1 LTRGCGRPA
10 STRSSRS
17 RISCGE
23 STPFRQGT
31 RRRCYPQS
39 FGSYFDCSRT
49 LANRL
54 KTVNVGEFGLNS
66 TREPSQDGKRG
77 LSGPGLRL
85 GMLNTRSSVSLFRCR
100 PRYAPVLDAGPETRR
115 LDCFA
120 SSPAMRPLQSTCPR
134 PCRAEAR
141 ICIRGLN
148 ALSRRS
154 SDVAWEG
161 LCGRRLMCSEQQ
173 SQSGSP
179 SVRSFRHVRLA
190 GHRVHQCI
198 RSTGSG

>member
-1 LTRGCGRPA
+1 MA
-10 STRSSRS
+10 
-17 RISCGE
+17 
-23 STPFRQGT
+23 
-31 RRRCYPQS
+31 
-39 FGSYFDCSRT
+39 DV
-49 LANRL
+49 A
-54 KTVNVGEFGLNS
+54 EFGRIN

-85 GMLNTRSSVSLFRCR
+85 GMLNTRGSVSLFRWP
-100 PRYAPVLDAGPETRR
+100 PRYAPALDAGPETRR

-120 SSPAMRPLQSTCPR
+120 SSPAMRPLQSTYAR
-134 PCRAEAR
+134 SSQAEAP

-161 LCGRRLMCSEQQ
+161 LCGRRLTCSEPQ
-173 SQSGSP
+173 SQSDGP

-198 RSTGSG
+198 RSARSG